1 MFHTRG
7 YVLMKVIEKNIG
19 PKIGYDVMGNKI
31 MFADELML
39 NLEKMERDFE
49 VHIDICKD
57 KFGMLTMGLSENY
70 VAEIEIPA
78 RKYVEE
84 QGEADEQGNTVVSKV
99 PVPFNM
105 DEVTL
110 ILWSM
115 EG

>member
-1 MFHTRG
+1 
-7 YVLMKVIEKNIG
+7 MKVVEKNIG
-19 PKIGYDVMGNKI
+19 PKIGYEVMGNKI

-39 NLEKMERDFE
+39 NLEKMERDFD

-70 VAEIEIPA
+70 VAEIAIPA
-78 RKYVEE
+78 RKYAEE
-84 QGEADEQGNTVVSKV
+84 HGMADEQGNSVVSKASV
-99 PVPFNM
+99 SFNM

-110 ILWSM
+110 ILWSV